1 MYIEGEGKNPKP
13 ETAYHAR
20 HGEKENSMNT
30 KMTMKAFLTAVL
42 ATEGITAEVAEF
54 ATAEIAKIE
63 GKNAKRRNTPTKAQ
77 QDNAGLLEFV
87 LAGMTA
93 ETVVTASEVA
103 KMIGESTQ
111 KASAILQMGVKSG
124 ALTSTEVKGKSGKV
138 KGYAL
143 TK

>member
-1 MYIEGEGKNPKP
+1 
-13 ETAYHAR
+13 
-20 HGEKENSMNT
+20 MNT

-42 ATEGITAEVAEF
+42 ATEGITAEVADF
-54 ATAEIAKIE
+54 AKAEITKIE
-63 GKNAKRRNTPTKAQ
+63 DKNAKRRNTPTKAQ
-77 QDNAGLLEFV
+77 KDNGALLDYV
-87 LAGMTA
+87 IACMTPDS
-93 ETVVTASEVA
+93 VVTASEVA
-103 KMIGESTQ
+103 KMIDESTQ